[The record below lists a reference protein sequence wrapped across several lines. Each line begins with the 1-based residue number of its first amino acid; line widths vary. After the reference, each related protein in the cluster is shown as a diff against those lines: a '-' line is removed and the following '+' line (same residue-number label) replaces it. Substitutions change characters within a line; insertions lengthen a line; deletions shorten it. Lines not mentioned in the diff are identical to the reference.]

1 VARLAILTDIHGNRE
16 AFQAVL
22 DDLHQ
27 RAVDRI
33 VLLGDIVGYGP
44 DPEWCVD
51 KAMALQA
58 SGALFVK
65 GNHDAAIEKI
75 DGTMNA
81 IARSAIEWTRPRLG
95 GAQAAFL
102 SAMPMQETLDDLLF
116 VHASANDA
124 NDWIYV
130 TSERSALPSFR
141 VSKARVIFCGHVH
154 VPALYSCDV
163 SGRVQSQRIP
173 MGMPVPL
180 IKSRRW
186 LCVVGSVGQPR
197 DGVPDAA
204 YAIFDTASNEMSYR
218 RVAYDRAAAAAKVR
232 AAGLPETLALR
243 LLRGS

>member
-1 VARLAILTDIHGNRE
+1 
-16 AFQAVL
+16 
-22 DDLHQ
+22 
-27 RAVDRI
+27 
-33 VLLGDIVGYGP
+33 
-44 DPEWCVD
+44 
-51 KAMALQA
+51 M
-58 SGALFVK
+58 
-65 GNHDAAIEKI
+65 
-75 DGTMNA
+75 
-81 IARSAIEWTRPRLG
+81 
-95 GAQAAFL
+95 
-102 SAMPMQETLDDLLF
+102 
-116 VHASANDA
+116 
-124 NDWIYV
+124 